1 VSEYSV
7 PTELPAHSY
16 TALVPE
22 AIFPPRFAALGMSGA
37 ADIDGAVD
45 YPAWCVHALVY
56 LHLATARSSFFIIWI
71 LRCVPCG
78 LLTHVTLVG
87 PLGPLLLFALP
98 DLVCRLRMSPLSQ
111 SRILPVNTAR
121 VWENPPRIRVL
132 LLFQRLS
139 ADEPASQRLALSR
152 GHGGDTYEQGHPLA
166 GGARAAVQQEGLR
179 GRLGRILGF
188 VSGVL
193 PL

>member
-1 VSEYSV
+1 
-7 PTELPAHSY
+7 
-16 TALVPE
+16 
-22 AIFPPRFAALGMSGA
+22 MSGA

-45 YPAWCVHALVY
+45 YPAWCVHAFFY
-56 LHLATARSSFFIIWI
+56 LHLATARSTFLVIWI
-71 LRCVPCG
+71 LRCVSCG

-87 PLGPLLLFALP
+87 PRGPLLLFALH

-121 VWENPPRIRVL
+121 VCENRPRIRVQL
-132 LLFQRLS
+132 LLQRQS
-139 ADEPASQRLALSR
+139 ADEPASQRLDLSR
-152 GHGGDTYEQGHPLA
+152 GHGGDTYERGRLLA

-188 VSGVL
+188 ASGVL